1 MTVDSG
7 VLLNL
12 FILLVCVWL
21 SMIINTR
28 FLRPAILN
36 KKRFRLYEIRDK
48 LTILAMK
55 EVVSENSEEYIT
67 LLRLMNNSLYSTKKF
82 RITKFLS
89 LHAKLIADKKL
100 EKHLSNIL
108 DKIKNDQMPI
118 EYQQLVSEYFEVA
131 HEIYEHKA
139 WTLRV
144 TITPLIWFVSIF
156 AKVIK
161 MAKRLTI
168 ILENKRQ
175 IINDIKSDFE
185 TNIIRFSPPAQVA
198 A

>member
-7 VLLNL
+7 ILLNL
-12 FILLVCVWL
+12 FILLVSVWL

-48 LTILAMK
+48 LALLAMK
-55 EVVSENSEEYIT
+55 GVVEENSEEYIT
-67 LLRLMNNSLYSTKKF
+67 LLKLMNNSLYSTKGF
-82 RITKFLS
+82 RITRFLR
-89 LHAKLIADKKL
+89 LHAELIADKKL
-100 EKHLSNIL
+100 KKHLSNIL
-108 DKIKNDQMPI
+108 SKIKNDQMPI
-118 EYQQLVSEYFEVA
+118 EYRQLVSEYFEVA
-131 HEIYEHKA
+131 HEIYEHKT

-144 TITPLIWFVSIF
+144 TITPLIWFISIF

-161 MAKRLTI
+161 IAKRLTNT
-168 ILENKRQ
+168 LENQRQ
-175 IINDIKSDFE
+175 IINDIESEFE
-185 TNIIRFSPPAQVA
+185 TNITRFTPPVQMA